1 MKKRTVVLA
10 GAVGIAGG
18 LGYLLTRKNGQK
30 PVEAE
35 ASDDNGK
42 GASMRRQSAEDKRID
57 SHQESAPQMEAME
70 SSERH
75 EVLDDR
81 GTDQAEASQILCQ
94 VRDGAFEGS
103 DEKLALALGRPPEEI
118 EQWTHGAGDIDGD
131 VVLKARALANL
142 RGLELGS
149 ETRA

>member
-10 GAVGIAGG
+10 GAVGIVGG

-30 PVEAE
+30 PGEAE

-57 SHQESAPQMEAME
+57 SQQESAPHME